1 VAEPRF
7 NVAPSAASRMS
18 GRARRKLMRMPRD
31 PTVFSRYTVAAWVLA
46 GVALVLV
53 VQLRVLPA
61 LLAGMLVYELV
72 HVIAPTMNEHISD
85 KRAKLVA
92 VGLLSALVL
101 TLVTAA
107 IVGAIFFFK
116 SDAGSLS
123 ALLARMAEII
133 ESSRATMPSWLVQ
146 YIPESPEDL
155 KETLGEWFRTHAA
168 DVQLMGKEVGRTLVQ
183 TVIGMV
189 LGAMVALHE
198 AAPIE
203 TSRPLARELVER
215 ATRLGDA
222 FRRVVFAQVQI
233 SLINT
238 LLTGIYL
245 ALVLPAFGVN
255 LPFKKTLIVVTFITG
270 LLPVLGNL
278 ISNVVIVVVSLSYSL
293 NVAVG
298 SLLFLIVIHKL
309 EYFLN
314 ARIVGRRVECRAWEL
329 LLAMLAMEAAFGISG
344 VIAAP
349 IYYAYLKDELADR
362 GLV

>member
-1 VAEPRF
+1 
-7 NVAPSAASRMS
+7 M
-18 GRARRKLMRMPRD
+18 LRD
-31 PTVFSRYTVAAWVLA
+31 PTFSSTYTVAAWVLT

-53 VQLRVLPA
+53 LQLHVLPA

-72 HVIAPTMNEHISD
+72 HVIAPPMNKHLSD
-85 KRAKLVA
+85 QRAKLIA
-92 VGLLSALVL
+92 VGLLSALVVS
-101 TLVTAA
+101 LVMVA
-107 IVGAIFFFK
+107 IIGAIFFFK

-133 ESSRATMPSWLVQ
+133 ESSRATMPNWIIEE
-146 YIPESPEDL
+146 IPASPEEL
-155 KETLGEWFRTHAA
+155 KKTLAEWLRTHAA
-168 DVQLMGKEVGRTLVQ
+168 DVRLMGKEAGLIVLHTM
-183 TVIGMV
+183 IGMV

-198 AAPIE
+198 ALPID
-203 TSRPLARELVER
+203 TDRPLARELAER
-215 ATRLGDA
+215 VTRLGDA

-238 LLTGIYL
+238 VLTGIYL
-245 ALVLPAFGVN
+245 AVVLPSFGVN
-255 LPFKKTLIVVTFITG
+255 LPFTKTLIAVTFVTG
-270 LLPVLGNL
+270 LLPVVGNL

-293 NVAVG
+293 NVAIG
-298 SLLFLIVIHKL
+298 SLLFLVVIHKL

-314 ARIVGRRVECRAWEL
+314 ARIVGRRVECHAWEL

-349 IYYAYLKDELADR
+349 IYYAYVKDELVER

>member
-1 VAEPRF
+1 
-7 NVAPSAASRMS
+7 M
-18 GRARRKLMRMPRD
+18 LRD
-31 PTVFSRYTVAAWVLA
+31 RTVFSRYTVAAWVLT

-53 VQLRVLPA
+53 LQLRVLPA

-72 HVIAPTMNEHISD
+72 HVIAPPLNKHISD
-85 KRAKLVA
+85 KRAKLIA

-101 TLVTAA
+101 MLVTAA
-107 IVGAIFFFK
+107 IIGAVLFFK
-116 SDAGSLS
+116 SDAGNLS

-133 ESSRATMPSWLVQ
+133 ESSRATMPNWLVQ

-155 KETLGEWFRTHAA
+155 KETLAEWFRTHAA
-168 DVQLMGKEVGRTLVQ
+168 DVQSMGKEVGRTLVQ

-198 AAPIE
+198 ALPIE
-203 TSRPLARELVER
+203 TNRPLARELVER
-215 ATRLGDA
+215 AARLGDA

-238 LLTGIYL
+238 VLTGIYL
-245 ALVLPAFGVN
+245 ALVLPSFGVN

-270 LLPVLGNL
+270 LLPVVGNL

-293 NVAVG
+293 NVAIG

-314 ARIVGRRVECRAWEL
+314 ARIVGRRVESHAWEL
-329 LLAMLAMEAAFGISG
+329 LLAMLAMEAAFGIAG
-344 VIAAP
+344 VVAAP
-349 IYYAYLKDELADR
+349 IYYAYLKDELSDR